1 MISFNGTTCGMKS
14 RRNLNEVQSSCKMES
29 CRRTSPLGISIRASR
44 VDEVAIYNR
53 SLSASEIT
61 SHYNR
66 ERMRYEFIIS
76 NSSGFAASDLTPNRG
91 VTKMAL
97 NNFSQP
103 QYYDDEY
110 TLLVEHFDSLAEIG
124 WNNGTVYGNFSIC
137 DGKFGPGGCFD
148 GDNSYVEVLL
158 PE

>member
-1 MISFNGTTCGMKS
+1 MKPKFNGTTCRMKS
-14 RRNLNEVQSSCKMES
+14 WRHLNEVQSACKMEILQTPEPQA
-29 CRRTSPLGISIRASR
+29 RR

-53 SLSASEIT
+53 SLSASEI
-61 SHYNR
+61 SAHYNQ
-66 ERMRYEFIIS
+66 ERMKYEFIIS

-91 VTKMAL
+91 VTRMVL

-137 DGKFGPGGCFD
+137 DGKFGPGGCFN
-148 GDNSYVEVLL
+148 GDNSYVEVVL

>member
-1 MISFNGTTCGMKS
+1 MNSDNIIEG
-14 RRNLNEVQSSCKMES
+14 
-29 CRRTSPLGISIRASR
+29 
-44 VDEVAIYNR
+44 
-53 SLSASEIT
+53 
-61 SHYNR
+61 
-66 ERMRYEFIIS
+66 ERMKYEFIVS

-91 VTKMAL
+91 VTKMVL

-103 QYYDDEY
+103 QYYDDSY

-148 GDNSYVEVLL
+148 GDNAYLEVQL

>member
-1 MISFNGTTCGMKS
+1 MNSNNI
-14 RRNLNEVQSSCKMES
+14 NE
-29 CRRTSPLGISIRASR
+29 G
-44 VDEVAIYNR
+44 
-53 SLSASEIT
+53 
-61 SHYNR
+61 

-91 VTKMAL
+91 VTKMVL

-103 QYYDDEY
+103 QYYDDSY

-124 WNNGTVYGNFSIC
+124 WNNGTIYGNFSICKTDVLQVHEPKANRIC

-148 GDNSYVEVLL
+148 GDNSYVEVVL